1 MHQCIGF
8 RGLDPGTV
16 GPSLSLHASRQLSG
30 EVLRYLKRVIV
41 TPAVY
46 RPFAPLYRGFRYRHW
61 AGFSRCT
68 HPFGLAPT
76 YVFVKQSESPS
87 HCDLPLR
94 EVGTPSTEGTGPI
107 CRIPSGRLVP
117 HALGFSP
124 RGPVS
129 VLGTVVGLTP
139 AGFSRAPGISQTL
152 TLEGPSRIHPLL
164 RITRLRGL
172 RRLDTAAT
180 VLGLARS
187 VTRWAEHPRGRN
199 INRLPFRYAPLRA
212 HLRTA

>member
-16 GPSLSLHASRQLSG
+16 GPSLGLHASRQLSG

-46 RPFAPLYRGFRYRHW
+46 RPFASLYGGFRYRHW

-87 HCDLPLR
+87 HCDLVLR
-94 EVGTPSTEGTGPI
+94 GLGTPSTEGTGPI

-124 RGPVS
+124 RG
-129 VLGTVVGLTP
+129 TCVGS
-139 AGFSRAPGISQTL
+139 GYG
-152 TLEGPSRIHPLL
+152 
-164 RITRLRGL
+164 RGL
-172 RRLDTAAT
+172 DPS
-180 VLGLARS
+180 GLFTGSR
-187 VTRWAEHPRGRN
+187 HQPN
-199 INRLPFRYAPLRA
+199 PP
-212 HLRTA
+212 

>member
-46 RPFAPLYRGFRYRHW
+46 RPFASLYGGFRYRHW
-61 AGFSRCT
+61 AGFSRYT

-87 HCDLPLR
+87 HCDLVLLGL
-94 EVGTPSTEGTGPI
+94 GTPSTEGTGPI
-107 CRIPSGRLVP
+107 CRIPSGRLAP

-124 RGPVS
+124 RG
-129 VLGTVVGLTP
+129 TCVGSWY
-139 AGFSRAPGISQTL
+139 G
-152 TLEGPSRIHPLL
+152 
-164 RITRLRGL
+164 RGL
-172 RRLDTAAT
+172 DPN
-180 VLGLARS
+180 GLFTGSR
-187 VTRWAEHPRGRN
+187 HQPN
-199 INRLPFRYAPLRA
+199 PP
-212 HLRTA
+212 